1 MSRTR
6 TALVLAGLLAAL
18 LVLAACGGGDDS
30 GAAPETVT
38 EEAAPEPAPPAEP
51 PAEPEEPPPPAAET
65 PEEAPAEPPEAP
77 PEEAE
82 TPAEPPAEAAEPA
95 AVGTTIDVVHGPV
108 TGAGDVAEAVLCIDI
123 ERNPPQEGQ
132 TFEVTITNVDN
143 GVVLSPIMGE
153 FGSSGRAAVRTNVSG
168 VATFAVVV
176 DVDQDSEQQDIE
188 IVPGAGDDDCG
199 FG

>member
-6 TALVLAGLLAAL
+6 MALIFASLLAAL

-38 EEAAPEPAPPAEP
+38 QEAAPEPAPPADP
-51 PAEPEEPPPPAAET
+51 PAEPEEAPPPPTET

-82 TPAEPPAEAAEPA
+82 PPVEPPAEAAEPA

-108 TGAGDVAEAVLCIDI
+108 TGSGDVAEAVLCIDI
-123 ERNPPQEGQ
+123 QRNPPQEGQ

-143 GVVLSPIMGE
+143 GVVLPPIMGE

-168 VATFAVVV
+168 VATYAVLVN
-176 DVDQDSEQQDIE
+176 VDQDSDQQDIE
-188 IVPGAGDDDCG
+188 VVPGDGSDDCG
-199 FG
+199 F